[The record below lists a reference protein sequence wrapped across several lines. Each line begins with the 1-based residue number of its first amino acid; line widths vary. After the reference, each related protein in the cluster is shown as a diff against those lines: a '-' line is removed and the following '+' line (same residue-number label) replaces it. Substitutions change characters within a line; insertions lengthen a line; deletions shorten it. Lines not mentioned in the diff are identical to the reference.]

1 VLEGDTKSIES
12 LFQTPEHTHY
22 EDPLWIELKNK
33 FRHVFLTK
41 QAINKYMIEVMGNK
55 GNINIIN
62 VHLQSLTNENIQ
74 VKEWCSKCTKKSVS

>member
-1 VLEGDTKSIES
+1 MLEGDTKSIES
-12 LFQTPEHTHY
+12 LFQTTEHTHY

-55 GNINIIN
+55 GII
-62 VHLQSLTNENIQ
+62 LI
-74 VKEWCSKCTKKSVS
+74 